1 MPPPE
6 PTPPEVR
13 FVKRLV
19 IVLTSVMIIGLIVI
33 IGLLVTRI
41 ARAPAPFALPDQVSL
56 PEGVR
61 AEAVTLS
68 ADWVLVLGDAG
79 EVLLFDRASG
89 RLRHRIALPEADSP
103 D

>member
-1 MPPPE
+1 M
-6 PTPPEVR
+6 R

-19 IVLTSVMIIGLIVI
+19 IVLTSVMILGLILI

-61 AEAVTLS
+61 AEAVTL
-68 ADWVLVLGDAG
+68 ARDWVLVLGDEG
-79 EVLLFDRASG
+79 SVLLFDRDSG
-89 RLRHRIALPEADSP
+89 RLRHRIELPAAD
-103 D
+103 